1 MLESNLGIFY
11 MLLKSWTYMQLLN
24 LEFELDS

>member
-11 MLLKSWTYMQLLN
+11 MLLKSWTYIQVLN